1 MKNFIRIVLLV
12 AVIIGFSKSNY
23 AQMGIGTTSPDNS
36 SILDITSTTH
46 GLLIPRMTD
55 TEMNAVS
62 SPATGLIIYNTTNS
76 CIYFYNGTSWVST
89 CSTSSDFW
97 TTAGNS
103 SLTINKFLGSTD
115 ATDLNFRTNNTLRMV
130 LSSGGNLG
138 IGVAA
143 PSNALTVAGTLPL
156 RILGTTHDAAIDTV
170 LVINSS
176 GVVYKR
182 SVASLNSNFWS
193 LAGNS
198 SLTINNF
205 IGSTDATNLNF
216 RTNDSLRMVLASNG
230 KLGIGISSPTNAL
243 TLVANATPLRIL
255 GLSHV
260 TDVDTIL
267 VVNSS
272 GVVYKRA
279 FSNIN
284 VTDWTLTGNSGTNAT
299 TNFMGTT
306 DNVDLAF
313 RVNNSEVGRF
323 KTSTRSF
330 VGGANNSL
338 TGTNTLVFGIS
349 DTVGGSYSGVFGSEN
364 KLETNADYSVVFG
377 GENIVKS
384 SASYSVTSGELNVV
398 EGVHSSGHGEHLF
411 VNSYNMF
418 AVGSYND
425 TVSGNRSWVD
435 STNHLFVVGNGHK
448 FCDRSNV
455 ITATWGGNVGIDN
468 KDPQTALDV
477 HGGFSLR
484 PRTTLTQ
491 GTTGTVTANNFT
503 YTVDNRSYLQIDSDG
518 SPASRSIV
526 LSDGLQTGQI
536 IVIECVAV
544 GGLNG
549 IRIVDNTGTHNIN
562 SNGTRDLYQND
573 MIGLMWNGDDWIEIF
588 YTNN

>member
-1 MKNFIRIVLLV
+1 MKNFIKGLLLIIVIV
-12 AVIIGFSKSNY
+12 VSVSTN
-23 AQMGIGTTSPDNS
+23 AQVGIGTTSPDNS
-36 SILDITSTTH
+36 SILDLTSTTH
-46 GLLIPRMTD
+46 GFLIPRMTN
-55 TEMNAVS
+55 TEMNNIS
-62 SPATGLIIYNTTNS
+62 SPATGLMIYNTTNS

-89 CSTSSDFW
+89 CASSSNFW
-97 TTAGNS
+97 ATAGNS
-103 SLTINKFLGSTD
+103 SLTINQFLGSTD
-115 ATDLNFRTNNTLRMV
+115 ATDLNFRTNNTQRMV

-138 IGVAA
+138 IGVAS
-143 PSNALTVAGTLPL
+143 PSNTLTVAGTLPL
-156 RILGTTHDAAIDTV
+156 RILGTTHDAAVDTV

-182 SVASLNSNFWS
+182 SVSSFSSNFWS
-193 LAGNS
+193 LTGNN

-216 RTNDSLRMVLASNG
+216 RTNDTQRMVLSSTG
-230 KLGIGISSPTNAL
+230 YLGVGISSPTNTL
-243 TLVANATPLRIL
+243 TVAGTLPLRVL
-255 GLSHV
+255 GLTH
-260 TDVDTIL
+260 DVSIDTIM
-267 VVNSS
+267 VINSS

-279 FSNIN
+279 FSTINI
-284 VTDWTLTGNSGTNAT
+284 TDWSLTGNSGTNAS
-299 TNFMGTT
+299 TNFIGTT
-306 DNVDLAF
+306 DAVDFAV
-313 RVNNSEVGRF
+313 RVNNAEVGRF
-323 KTSTRSF
+323 KTTTRSF
-330 VGGANNSL
+330 VGGNNSVL
-338 TGTNTLVFGIS
+338 TGTNSFVFGAT
-349 DTVGGSYSGVFGSEN
+349 DTVGSSYSAVFGNNN
-364 KLETNADYSVVFG
+364 KPETNADYSLVVG
-377 GENIVKS
+377 GDNTVKS
-384 SASYSVTSGELNVV
+384 TASYSVTTGELNVN
-398 EGVHSSGHGEHLF
+398 EGVHASGHGEHLF

-425 TVSGNRSWVD
+425 TVTGNRTFVD

-491 GTTGTVTANNFT
+491 GTTATVSSNNFA

-544 GGLNG
+544 GGING
-549 IRIVDNTGTHNIN
+549 IRIIDNTGTHNIN
-562 SNGTRDLYQND
+562 SNGTRDLYIND
-573 MIGLMWNGDDWIEIF
+573 MIGLMWNGSDWIEIF